1 MARRCAACACL
12 LPRYHAVVAA
22 VTFLVLMI
30 GSGVRTAPGLLT
42 VQLEAATGWDRGV
55 IGGAVALNTL
65 LYGVLGP
72 FVVAAI
78 GALGVPRVV
87 VASLLSLALGV
98 GVSSEMAGATP
109 ALLYVMWGV
118 LVGVGSA
125 GVATVLGAV
134 VADRWFVRRRST
146 VVGIFAAANAAGSLV
161 FATPIAQVAVSF
173 GWRAGVW
180 LVGAVALALVPLVL
194 ALLVDRPE
202 EVGLRRLGEA
212 EEEAAAPQRVAAADD
227 AEDAAAEP
235 PQQDGAAAGASA
247 SPPACLVDAS
257 GGVAGGAAAPRLA
270 AAARDAAPRP
280 VAAGA
285 TPSAGPPPPAAP
297 LPAAAPPSPSASA
310 VRAAF
315 AALAEGVRSRD
326 FVLLALSFAV
336 CGASSNG
343 LILPHF
349 VPAAVDAGL
358 SEVRAAGM
366 LTAMGVLDIF
376 GTLGSGLLTERVD
389 ARVLLAGYYALRGT
403 AREARARTN
412 AANTSGAP
420 LTAAPTVRP
429 SPQRRAVAFLPT
441 ALRLQSQDAGL
452 WPYAIIYG
460 LDWIATVPPTKRLC
474 DVLFPGRGERGAAQR
489 LRNASRCATCPRPR
503 LTARVPPRYTATYMR
518 HAGSLFFGWCLAFH
532 QIGAAVVAAAGGV
545 ARTRTGTYDVTFWS
559 ASAVCLATA
568 AGMSLICANSLAAPT
583 LEPASTDVPSAAAD
597 EATETAPPTPKG
609 GAAAKA

>member
-1 MARRCAACACL
+1 
-12 LPRYHAVVAA
+12 
-22 VTFLVLMI
+22 
-30 GSGVRTAPGLLT
+30 
-42 VQLEAATGWDRGV
+42 
-55 IGGAVALNTL
+55 
-65 LYGVLGP
+65 VLGP

-78 GALGVPRVV
+78 GVLGVPRVV

-180 LVGAVALALVPLVL
+180 LVGAVALALVPIVL

-235 PQQDGAAAGASA
+235 PLQDGAAAGASA
-247 SPPACLVDAS
+247 SPPSRLVDAP
-257 GGVAGGAAAPRLA
+257 GGAAGGAAAPRLA

-280 VAAGA
+280 VAAVNDAGA
-285 TPSAGPPPPAAP
+285 GAAPSAGLPPPAAP

-310 VRAAF
+310 MRAAF
-315 AALAEGVRSRD
+315 AALAEGLRSRD

-412 AANTSGAP
+412 AANMSAP
-420 LTAAPTVRP
+420 RL
-429 SPQRRAVAFLPT
+429 PQR
-441 ALRLQSQDAGL
+441 
-452 WPYAIIYG
+452 
-460 LDWIATVPPTKRLC
+460 PPSAPHRN
-474 DVLFPGRGERGAAQR
+474 AAQSPSFR
-489 LRNASRCATCPRPR
+489 RRCASSRKMP
-503 LTARVPPRYTATYMR
+503 
-518 HAGSLFFGWCLAFH
+518 GSGLM
-532 QIGAAVVAAAGGV
+532 Q
-545 ARTRTGTYDVTFWS
+545 
-559 ASAVCLATA
+559 
-568 AGMSLICANSLAAPT
+568 
-583 LEPASTDVPSAAAD
+583 
-597 EATETAPPTPKG
+597 
-609 GAAAKA
+609 

>member
-12 LPRYHAVVAA
+12 LPHYHVVVAA

-30 GSGVRTAPGLLT
+30 GAGVRAAPGLLT

-78 GALGVPRVV
+78 GVLGVPRVV

-98 GVSSEMAGATP
+98 GVSSEMAGASATP

-125 GVATVLGAV
+125 GVATVLGSV

-146 VVGIFAAANAAGSLV
+146 VVGLFAAANAAGSLV

-180 LVGAVALALVPLVL
+180 LIGAVALALVPLVL
-194 ALLVDRPE
+194 TLLVDRPE

-212 EEEAAAPQRVAAADD
+212 EEEAAAPRRVADADD
-227 AEDAAAEP
+227 AEDTAAEP
-235 PQQDGAAAGASA
+235 PQQGGAAAGASVL
-247 SPPACLVDAS
+247 PPSRLVDAS
-257 GGVAGGAAAPRLA
+257 GGIAGSAAAPRLA
-270 AAARDAAPRP
+270 AAANEFAVPLP
-280 VAAGA
+280 VAVVDNAGG
-285 TPSAGPPPPAAP
+285 GPPLPAAP

-310 VRAAF
+310 VRVAF
-315 AALAEGVRSRD
+315 AALVEGVRSRD

-389 ARVLLAGYYALRGT
+389 ARALLAAYYALRGS
-403 AREARARTN
+403 AREARPPHLRARERAHASERRNHACPLN
-412 AANTSGAP
+412 AHRPPLAATPRSRLPANGAAPPVARRWALADRCGLRARLDCDRAAHQAP
-420 LTAAPTVRP
+420 LRRP
-429 SPQRRAVAFLPT
+429 LP
-441 ALRLQSQDAGL
+441 
-452 WPYAIIYG
+452 WP
-460 LDWIATVPPTKRLC
+460 R
-474 DVLFPGRGERGAAQR
+474 
-489 LRNASRCATCPRPR
+489 
-503 LTARVPPRYTATYMR
+503 
-518 HAGSLFFGWCLAFH
+518 
-532 QIGAAVVAAAGGV
+532 
-545 ARTRTGTYDVTFWS
+545 
-559 ASAVCLATA
+559 
-568 AGMSLICANSLAAPT
+568 
-583 LEPASTDVPSAAAD
+583 
-597 EATETAPPTPKG
+597 
-609 GAAAKA
+609 